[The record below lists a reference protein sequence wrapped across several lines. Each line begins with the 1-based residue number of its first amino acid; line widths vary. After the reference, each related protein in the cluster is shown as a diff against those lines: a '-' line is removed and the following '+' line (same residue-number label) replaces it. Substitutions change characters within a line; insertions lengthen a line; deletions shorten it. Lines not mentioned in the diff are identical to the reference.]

1 MSAAVAILD
10 ALRKKPV
17 AEKKKEYSVAFFVAN
32 AAKSKSKP
40 NSSEEKE
47 RDEERDEEKERE
59 DREKESKEEERD
71 EDREATGGPTVRIV
85 DQASLKLVNRE
96 DIFARIKAARGIITE
111 AAPNPLTLT
120 AAKLVSIVEEA
131 PVLKLKGRKLQK
143 IKLIPVSSA
152 PALDKVVLQE
162 APNEVVE
169 EKEVVNLEPLKQKR
183 GTRKKGDKETKELEK
198 TKELAQ
204 VPSKKPP
211 KPTKPI
217 EPLVASEYYL
227 NNREKFVEFINKLFQ
242 KNFRAEIMDESRV
255 VSCEDRRSA
264 EEFGLLTHQK
274 IVKDY
279 LNMYSPYRGLLLYHG
294 LGSGKTC
301 SSIAI
306 AEGLKSNK
314 RVFVMT
320 PAFLRTNYMQE
331 LKKCGD
337 DIYKRPRHWKFVDA
351 VEKPELAPSLAET
364 LDIPEEYV
372 KKHGGAWLVDPEKPS
387 NYGDLSPK
395 EQGEVDAQLNEMI
408 QAKYTFIS
416 YNGVRENRI
425 NELSLGYT
433 VNPFDNTVVIIDEAH
448 NFVSRIVNHIK
459 KAPDDSA
466 KKGAKGAKDK
476 ALKPEDAPIA
486 LNLYRFL
493 LDAVNVKVVLLSG
506 TPIINYP
513 NEIGVLFNILRGY
526 IKTWTLQLAS
536 SAQGISEAR
545 LQQLFQSVDLMDYMK
560 YNATERTLTVTRNPY
575 GFVNVH
581 KVLAKGAVKAQLD
594 KLYNGVTFAVDEH
607 GSVNDEDFIKL
618 ITATLAAEGI
628 KATKSAANPVAH
640 KALPDT
646 FDGFEKYF
654 IDADTA
660 ELKNM
665 DVFKRRILGLTSYY
679 RSAQEQLLPR
689 YDIANDFEVVRV
701 PMSNYQLSVY
711 QQERLVEINKDREAN
726 KRKMLAPGRK
736 PRAEGATGAA
746 VGKKPMT
753 MKELYSEPSS
763 SYRIFS
769 RAACN
774 FVFPRELG
782 RPKPFISASAA
793 EGAIS
798 AAEEDVDEDIID
810 ADNARAITK
819 NPEGALGVDE
829 AAELQKKTATEAY
842 KQYEDR
848 IEEVLGMLKR
858 NEEQYFNPRALA
870 IYSPKFLKLLQNLQ
884 DPKHEGL
891 NLVYSQFRT
900 LEGIGLLKMAM
911 EANDYAQFRIKHNK
925 ASNQWVLDNR
935 PEDAGKRRF
944 ALYTGKEDAEEK
956 EIIRC
961 IFNSE
966 WDQVPSNIR
975 DELLR
980 ISGNNFY
987 GEVINT
993 LMISASG
1000 AEGINLRNV
1009 RYVHIV
1015 EPYWH
1020 PVRIEQVVGRARRI
1034 CSHQDL
1040 PAELRTV
1047 NVFLY
1052 LMVYSQAQLKPLTK
1066 DEKAAA
1072 DQEEALLASSDP
1084 KTVVDV
1090 SNAAL
1095 KYIRVSRELR
1105 ESDTSTKTGQP
1116 ITTDESLYEI
1126 AKTKEAINSNILR
1139 CVKETAIDCAIH
1151 AKAGSKETLKC
1162 FTFDN
1167 PENKFAYTP
1176 NIQDEATATEEPTK
1190 KSAAAKPKAKPAAA
1204 AAAAAEA
1211 VPLNKEMRKMKIKE
1225 IIHDGVKYGIDIET
1239 NDVYDYENLKIGNR
1253 VLVGKFVEMKPGKY
1267 TIVTD

>member
-1 MSAAVAILD
+1 MAAAVAILD

-17 AEKKKEYSVAFFVAN
+17 AEKKKQFSVAFFVASL
-32 AAKSKSKP
+32 AKP
-40 NSSEEKE
+40 KE
-47 RDEERDEEKERE
+47 RQTEPKEQKERAEEPKERQEEQEERSNPK
-59 DREKESKEEERD
+59 
-71 EDREATGGPTVRIV
+71 PIV
-85 DQASLKLVNRE
+85 KITDKSGLKLANRD
-96 DIFARIKAARGIITE
+96 DILARIKAARGIVRE
-111 AAPNPLTLT
+111 SAPHPLNLT
-120 AAKLVSIVEEA
+120 AAKMVSIVEEA
-131 PVLKLKGRKLQK
+131 PVPKLKGRKLQK
-143 IKLIPVSSA
+143 IKLVPVSA
-152 PALDKVVLQE
+152 IQAIEKVVLDEPEEPKEPKESE
-162 APNEVVE
+162 APVIVE
-169 EKEVVNLEPLKQKR
+169 PAVAEAQDPETQKKKR
-183 GTRKKGDKETKELEK
+183 GTRKRATAATKEVAEK
-198 TKELAQ
+198 EVAEKEVTKVL
-204 VPSKKPP
+204 PKKP
-211 KPTKPI
+211 I
-217 EPLVASEYYL
+217 GPLVASEYYL
-227 NNREKFVEFINKLFQ
+227 NNREKFVEFINKLFY
-242 KNFRAEIMDESRV
+242 KNYRAEIMDESRV

-306 AEGLKSNK
+306 AEGLKSDK

-337 DIYKRPRHWKFVDA
+337 DVYKKPRHWRFVDT
-351 VEKPELAPSLAET
+351 VEKPELIPSLAAT
-364 LDIPEEYV
+364 LDIPDDYI
-372 KKHGGAWLVDPEKPS
+372 KKHDGAWLVDPEKPS

-395 EQGEVDAQLNEMI
+395 DQAEVDAQLNEMI

-448 NFVSRIVNHIK
+448 NFVSRIVNHLK
-459 KAPDDSA
+459 KAPDDGAAA
-466 KKGAKGAKDK
+466 KKGK
-476 ALKPEDAPIA
+476 ALIKPEDTPIA

-493 LDAVNVKVVLLSG
+493 LDAVNVKIVLLSG

-526 IKTWTLQLAS
+526 IKTWSFQLAS
-536 SAQGISEAR
+536 SVQGVTEAR
-545 LQQLFQSVDLMDYMK
+545 LLELFQSADITDYAK
-560 YNATERTLTVTRNPY
+560 YSAADRVLTVTRNPY

-581 KVLAKGAVKAQLD
+581 KRGKD
-594 KLYNGVTFAVDEH
+594 HLYQGVTVDEH
-607 GSVNDEDFIKL
+607 GAVSDDDFVKL
-618 ITATLAAEGI
+618 IISVLAGDGI
-628 KATKSAANPVAH
+628 KATKTAASPVAH

-660 ELKNM
+660 NLKNM
-665 DVFKRRILGLTSYY
+665 DVFQRRILGLTSYY

-689 YDIANDFEVVRV
+689 YDVARDFEVVRV

-711 QQERLVEINKDREAN
+711 QQERLAEINKDREAK
-726 KRKMLAPGRK
+726 KRKTLAPGRK
-736 PRAEGATGAA
+736 PNPNPGLGAPGA
-746 VGKKPMT
+746 KKPLN
-753 MKELYSEPSS
+753 MKDLYAEPSS

-774 FVFPRELG
+774 FVFPREIG
-782 RPKPFISASAA
+782 RPKPFTSAATEKEGISAA
-793 EGAIS
+793 EGIS
-798 AAEEDVDEDIID
+798 DVIEDLDEDLID
-810 ADNARAITK
+810 ADNARAISK
-819 NPEGALGVDE
+819 NPEGAMGADE

-842 KQYEDR
+842 KHYDAR
-848 IEEVLGMLKR
+848 TKEVLDLMKR
-858 NEEQYFNPRALA
+858 NEEEYFNPRSLA
-870 IYSPKFLKLLQNLQ
+870 IYSPKFLKLLQKLQ
-884 DPKHEGL
+884 DPKHVGL
-891 NLVYSQFRT
+891 HLVYSQFRT

-911 EANDYAQFRIKHNK
+911 EANDYAQFRIKHN
-925 ASNQWVLDNR
+925 ATTQQWVMDEQ
-935 PEDAGKRRF
+935 PGDAGKRRF
-944 ALYTGKEDAEEK
+944 ALYTGKESAEEK

-966 WDQVPSNIR
+966 WDQVPSSIR
-975 DELLR
+975 DDLLR

-1052 LMVYSQAQLKPLTK
+1052 LMVYSESQLKPLTK
-1066 DEKAAA
+1066 EEKAAA
-1072 DQEEALLASSDP
+1072 EKEEALLASTDT
-1084 KTVVDV
+1084 KAVVDV

-1095 KYIRVSRELR
+1095 KYVRVSRELR
-1105 ESDTSTKTGQP
+1105 ESDTSVINGEP
-1116 ITTDESLYEI
+1116 ITTDQSLYEI
-1126 AKTKEAINSNILR
+1126 AKTKEEINSNILR

-1151 AKAGSKETLKC
+1151 TKAGTKETLKC

-1167 PENKFAYTP
+1167 PDNKFAYAP
-1176 NIQDEATATEEPTK
+1176 SIQDEVIIDPDAK
-1190 KSAAAKPKAKPAAA
+1190 AAKTKTKAKASVQTTVTTD
-1204 AAAAAEA
+1204 A
-1211 VPLNKEMRKMKIKE
+1211 VPLNKEMRKLRIKE
-1225 IIHDGVKYGIDIET
+1225 IVHEGVKYGIDIDT

-1253 VLVGKFVEMKPGKY
+1253 VLVGKFVETEPGKFK
-1267 TIVTD
+1267 IVTD

>member
-1 MSAAVAILD
+1 MAAAAVAILD

-17 AEKKKEYSVAFFVAN
+17 ADTKKHFSVAFFVAPV
-32 AAKSKSKP
+32 KR
-40 NSSEEKE
+40 KE
-47 RDEERDEEKERE
+47 HQRQEQEQAREQERE
-59 DREKESKEEERD
+59 QAREQEPSIASKHMVQITD
-71 EDREATGGPTVRIV
+71 KS
-85 DQASLKLVNRE
+85 SLKLVNRE

-111 AAPNPLTLT
+111 AAPTPLNLV
-120 AAKLVSIVEEA
+120 AAKVVHIIEEA
-131 PVLKLKGRKLQK
+131 PVPRLKGRKLQK
-143 IKLIPVSSA
+143 IKLIPVSVIQ
-152 PALDKVVLQE
+152 PLEMVVLPE
-162 APNEVVE
+162 
-169 EKEVVNLEPLKQKR
+169 LEPKEAVEPIDVAEPVVIKNKR
-183 GTRKKGDKETKELEK
+183 GTRKRTDKDKDKDKDKEKEEEDAL
-198 TKELAQ
+198 KE
-204 VPSKKPP
+204 VPVKPAP
-211 KPTKPI
+211 VKPI

-227 NNREKFVEFINKLFQ
+227 NNREKFVEFINKLFH
-242 KNFRAEIMDESRV
+242 KEYRAEIMDESRV

-306 AEGLKSNK
+306 AEGLKSDK
-314 RVFVMT
+314 PVYVMT

-337 DIYKRPRHWKFVDA
+337 DVYKRPRHWRFVDA
-351 VEKPELAPSLAET
+351 VEKPALIPSLAET
-364 LDIPEEYV
+364 LSVPADYI

-387 NYGDLSPK
+387 NFGDLSPK
-395 EQGEVDAQLNEMI
+395 DQAEVDAQLNEMI

-425 NELSLGYT
+425 NELSHGYT
-433 VNPFDNTVVIIDEAH
+433 VNPFDNSVVIIDEAH
-448 NFVSRIVNHIK
+448 NFVSRIVNHLK
-459 KAPDDSA
+459 KAPEEGAD
-466 KKGAKGAKDK
+466 KKGTNARAQKAKPV
-476 ALKPEDAPIA
+476 LKPEDVPVA

-513 NEIGVLFNILRGY
+513 NEIGVLFNMLRGY
-526 IKTWTLQLAS
+526 IKTWSFQLA
-536 SAQGISEAR
+536 SAQGITEAR
-545 LQQLFQSVDLMDYMK
+545 LQQLFRSAEIMDYMK
-560 YNATERTLTVTRNPY
+560 YSAADRVLTVTRNPF
-575 GFVNVH
+575 GFVNAH
-581 KVLAKGAVKAQLD
+581 KTGKD
-594 KLYNGVTFAVDEH
+594 KRYEGITADEH
-607 GSVNDEDFIKL
+607 GAVSDDDFVKL
-618 ITATLAAEGI
+618 VVAVLASDGM
-628 KATKSAANPVAH
+628 KATKTATSPVAH

-646 FDGFEKYF
+646 FDGFERYF

-660 ELKNM
+660 NLKNM
-665 DVFKRRILGLTSYY
+665 DVFQRRILGLTSYY

-689 YDIANDFEVVRV
+689 YDAATDFEVVRV

-711 QQERLVEINKDREAN
+711 QQERLAEINKDREAK
-726 KRKMLAPGRK
+726 KRKTMAPVRK
-736 PRAEGATGAA
+736 GATGAA
-746 VGKKPMT
+746 AGAKKPMT
-753 MKELYSEPSS
+753 MKELYAEPSS

-774 FVFPRELG
+774 FVFPREIG
-782 RPKPFISASAA
+782 RPKPFGKGHN
-793 EGAIS
+793 EGA
-798 AAEEDVDEDIID
+798 EDLDEDIID
-810 ADNARAITK
+810 ADNARAIAK
-819 NPEGALGVDE
+819 NPEGALGADE
-829 AAELQKKTATEAY
+829 AADVHKKTATEAY
-842 KQYEDR
+842 KQYEVR
-848 IEEVLGMLKR
+848 IKEVMDLMKR
-858 NEEQYFNPRALA
+858 NEEEYLNPRSLA
-870 IYSPKFLKLLQNLQ
+870 VYSPKFLKVLQKLQ
-884 DPKHEGL
+884 DPAHVGL

-911 EANDYAQFRIKHNK
+911 EANDYAQFRIKHN
-925 ASNQWVLDNR
+925 AATQQWVLDDR

-944 ALYTGKEDAEEK
+944 ALYTGTESAEEK
-956 EIIRC
+956 EIVRC

-966 WDQVPSNIR
+966 WDQVPSSIR
-975 DELLR
+975 DGLLR

-1052 LMVYSQAQLKPLTK
+1052 LMVYSEAQLKPLSK

-1072 DQEEALLASSDP
+1072 DREEALLASTDP
-1084 KTVVDV
+1084 KAVVDV

-1095 KYIRVSRELR
+1095 KHVRVSRELR
-1105 ESDTSTKTGQP
+1105 EGDTSAINDQP
-1116 ITTDESLYEI
+1116 ITTDQSLYEI
-1126 AKTKEAINSNILR
+1126 AKRKEDINRNILR

-1167 PENKFAYTP
+1167 PDNKFAYEP
-1176 NIQDEATATEEPTK
+1176 NIQDEVIVPEEQSK
-1190 KSAAAKPKAKPAAA
+1190 AAKATKAIAEKSKPNAHAT
-1204 AAAAAEA
+1204 EA
-1211 VPLNKEMRKMKIKE
+1211 VPLNKELRKIRIKE
-1225 IIHDGVKYGIDIET
+1225 ITHEGVTYGIDIDT

-1253 VLVGKFVEMKPGKY
+1253 VPVGKFVELAHGKFR
-1267 TIVTD
+1267 IVTD

>member
-32 AAKSKSKP
+32 ASKSKSTKSKSKP
-40 NSSEEKE
+40 IE
-47 RDEERDEEKERE
+47 DRE
-59 DREKESKEEERD
+59 DREERN

-131 PVLKLKGRKLQK
+131 PVPKLKGRKLQK

-162 APNEVVE
+162 VAEEVPNEVVE
-169 EKEVVNLEPLKQKR
+169 LVNLEPETGAKEKKKR
-183 GTRKKGDKETKELEK
+183 GTRKKGDKEAKELEK

-204 VPSKKPP
+204 VQSKKAPQS
-211 KPTKPI
+211 TKPI

-433 VNPFDNTVVIIDEAH
+433 VNPFDNSVVIIDEAH

-459 KAPDDSA
+459 KAPSDTD
-466 KKGAKGAKDK
+466 KGAKGAKAKADK

-545 LQQLFQSVDLMDYMK
+545 LQQLFQSVDVMDYMK

-607 GSVNDEDFIKL
+607 GSINDEDFIKL

-689 YDIANDFEVVRV
+689 YDVANDFEVVRV

-736 PRAEGATGAA
+736 PRAEGATGA
-746 VGKKPMT
+746 KKPMT

-782 RPKPFISASAA
+782 RPKPFISASAAPSAA

-1052 LMVYSQAQLKPLTK
+1052 LTVYSQAQLKPLTK

-1176 NIQDEATATEEPTK
+1176 NIQDEATATEEQGK
-1190 KSAAAKPKAKPAAA
+1190 KRATNKPKPAAA
-1204 AAAAAEA
+1204 AAATAAKSTAEA

-1225 IIHDGVKYGIDIET
+1225 IIHDGVKYGIDIEN

-1253 VLVGKFVEMKPGKY
+1253 VLVGKFVEMKPGKF

>member
-17 AEKKKEYSVAFFVAN
+17 AEKKKQFSVAFFVAN
-32 AAKSKSKP
+32 ASKSKP
-40 NSSEEKE
+40 NLNRDREEKDREEKDREEKDREERDREEKE
-47 RDEERDEEKERE
+47 DLNVKPN
-59 DREKESKEEERD
+59 
-71 EDREATGGPTVRIV
+71 PTVKIV
-85 DQASLKLVNRE
+85 DKSSLKLVNRE
-96 DIFARIKAARGIITE
+96 DILARIKAARGIVTE
-111 AAPNPLTLT
+111 AAPNPLNLT
-120 AAKLVSIVEEA
+120 VAKVVSIVEEA
-131 PVLKLKGRKLQK
+131 PVPRLKGKKLQK
-143 IKLIPVSSA
+143 IKLIPVSVMQSIE
-152 PALDKVVLQE
+152 KVVL
-162 APNEVVE
+162 PEVDLE
-169 EKEVVNLEPLKQKR
+169 DIAAEPKEPEPKEHEPVEPLKKKR
-183 GTRKKGDKETKELEK
+183 GTRKRTDKEKEKVPEK
-198 TKELAQ
+198 EKEKAVVL
-204 VPSKKPP
+204 PP
-211 KPTKPI
+211 KKPI

-227 NNREKFVEFINKLFQ
+227 NNREKFVEFINKLFY
-242 KNFRAEIMDESRV
+242 KNYRAEIMDESRV

-279 LNMYSPYRGLLLYHG
+279 LNLYSPYRGLLLYHG

-306 AEGLKSNK
+306 AEGLKSDK
-314 RVFVMT
+314 PVYVMT

-337 DIYKRPRHWKFVDA
+337 DVYKRPRHWKFVDA
-351 VEKPELAPSLAET
+351 VEKPALIPSLAET
-364 LDIPEEYV
+364 LAIPADYI

-395 EQGEVDAQLNEMI
+395 DQAEVDAQLNEMI

-433 VNPFDNTVVIIDEAH
+433 VNPFDNSTVVIDEAH
-448 NFVSRIVNHIK
+448 NFVSRIVNHLK
-459 KAPDDSA
+459 KSPDDTA
-466 KKGAKGAKDK
+466 KKGTAAKKTAP
-476 ALKPEDAPIA
+476 LKPEDVPIA

-493 LDAVNVKVVLLSG
+493 LDAVNVKIVLLTG

-526 IKTWTLQLAS
+526 IKTWSFQLAS
-536 SAQGISEAR
+536 SAQGVTEAR
-545 LQQLFQSVDLMDYMK
+545 LQQLFQSADIMDYMK
-560 YNATERTLTVTRNPY
+560 YSAADRTLTVTRNPY

-581 KVLAKGAVKAQLD
+581 HKKGKD
-594 KLYNGVTFAVDEH
+594 KLLYEGVTVDEH
-607 GSVNDEDFIKL
+607 GAVSDDDFVKVVISV
-618 ITATLAAEGI
+618 LAGDGI
-628 KATKSAANPVAH
+628 KATKSAASPVAH

-665 DVFKRRILGLTSYY
+665 DVFQRRILGLTSYY

-689 YDIANDFEVVRV
+689 YDVANDFEVVRV

-711 QQERLVEINKDREAN
+711 QQERLAEINKDREAN
-726 KRKMLAPGRK
+726 KRKTLAPARK
-736 PRAEGATGAA
+736 PKAQGATGATGA
-746 VGKKPMT
+746 PGAKKPLT
-753 MKELYSEPSS
+753 MKDLYAEPSS

-774 FVFPRELG
+774 FVFPREIG
-782 RPKPFISASAA
+782 RPKPFTSEAA
-793 EGAIS
+793 VVETL
-798 AAEEDVDEDIID
+798 DEDLMD
-810 ADNARAITK
+810 TDNARAITK

-829 AAELQKKTATEAY
+829 AAEVQKKTTTEAY
-842 KQYEDR
+842 KQYEAR
-848 IEEVLGMLKR
+848 IKEVLEQMKR
-858 NEEQYFNPRALA
+858 NEEEYFNPRSLA
-870 IYSPKFLKLLQNLQ
+870 IYSPKFLKLLQKLQ
-884 DPKHEGL
+884 DPAHVGL
-891 NLVYSQFRT
+891 HLVYSQFRT

-911 EANDYAQFRIKHNK
+911 EANDYAQFRIKHNP
-925 ASNQWVLDNR
+925 ATQQWVLDEK

-944 ALYTGKEDAEEK
+944 ALYTGTESAEEK
-956 EIIRC
+956 EIVRC

-966 WDQVPSNIR
+966 WDQVPSSIR
-975 DELLR
+975 DGLLR

-1009 RYVHIV
+1009 RYVHIL

-1052 LMVYSQAQLKPLTK
+1052 LMVYSPTQLKPLSK
-1066 DEKAAA
+1066 DEKAEA
-1072 DQEEALLASSDP
+1072 DREEALLASSDP

-1105 ESDTSTKTGQP
+1105 ESDTSSKTDEP
-1116 ITTDESLYEI
+1116 ITTDQSLYEI
-1126 AKTKEAINSNILR
+1126 AKTKEEINSNILR

-1151 AKAGSKETLKC
+1151 TKAGTKETLKC

-1167 PENKFAYTP
+1167 PDNKFAYAP
-1176 NIQDEATATEEPTK
+1176 NIQDEVIATDDAK
-1190 KSAAAKPKAKPAAA
+1190 AAKTTKAKTTKAQATDKEATDATIEAAD
-1204 AAAAAEA
+1204 A
-1211 VPLNKEMRKMKIKE
+1211 VPLNKEMRKIRIKE
-1225 IIHDGVKYGIDIET
+1225 LTHEGVKYGVDVDT
-1239 NDVYDYENLKIGNR
+1239 NDVYDYENLRIGNR
-1253 VLVGKFVEMKPGKY
+1253 VLVGKFVELAPGKFK
-1267 TIVTD
+1267 IV

>member
-1 MSAAVAILD
+1 MAAAVAILD

-17 AEKKKEYSVAFFVAN
+17 ADKKKHFSVAFFVAPDKQKKQKQKQKQEQEQEQEQKQEQEQEQEQRLELDQPSSTT
-32 AAKSKSKP
+32 KSKTTP
-40 NSSEEKE
+40 NHMVQITDK
-47 RDEERDEEKERE
+47 
-59 DREKESKEEERD
+59 
-71 EDREATGGPTVRIV
+71 TT
-85 DQASLKLVNRE
+85 LKLVNRE
-96 DIFARIKAARGIITE
+96 DIMARIKAARGIITE
-111 AAPNPLTLT
+111 AAPNPLNLT
-120 AAKLVSIVEEA
+120 AAKVVSIVEEA
-131 PVLKLKGRKLQK
+131 PVPKLKGRKLQK
-143 IKLIPVSSA
+143 IKLIPVSA
-152 PALDKVVLQE
+152 IEKVVLPELEVAEEPKEAIEEPIQE
-162 APNEVVE
+162 VE
-169 EKEVVNLEPLKQKR
+169 ILKKKR
-183 GTRKKGDKETKELEK
+183 GTRKRTVETEKEKEKEK
-198 TKELAQ
+198 EA
-204 VPSKKPP
+204 VPEPQLVKKAPPP
-211 KPTKPI
+211 KKSI
-217 EPLVASEYYL
+217 EPMVASEYYL
-227 NNREKFVEFINKLFQ
+227 NNREKFVEFINKLFH
-242 KNFRAEIMDESRV
+242 KAYRAEIMDESRV

-306 AEGLKSNK
+306 AEGLKSDK
-314 RVFVMT
+314 PVYVMT

-337 DIYKRPRHWKFVDA
+337 DVYKRPRHWKFVDA
-351 VEKPELAPSLAET
+351 VEKPALIPSLAET
-364 LDIPEEYV
+364 LAIPADYI

-387 NYGDLSPK
+387 NYGELSPK
-395 EQGEVDAQLNEMI
+395 EQAEVDAQLNEMI

-433 VNPFDNTVVIIDEAH
+433 VNPFDNAVVIIDEAH
-448 NFVSRIVNHIK
+448 NFVSRIVNHLK
-459 KAPDDSA
+459 KAPEEGA
-466 KKGAKGAKDK
+466 PKKGAKSK
-476 ALKPEDAPIA
+476 AASLLKPEDVPIA

-526 IKTWTLQLAS
+526 IKTWSFQLS
-536 SAQGISEAR
+536 SAQGVSEAR
-545 LQQLFQSVDLMDYMK
+545 LQQLFQSADIMDYTK
-560 YNATERTLTVTRNPY
+560 YSAADRMLTVTRNPF
-575 GFVNVH
+575 GFVNVLSKKN
-581 KVLAKGAVKAQLD
+581 KV
-594 KLYNGVTFAVDEH
+594 YEGVTIDEH
-607 GSVNDEDFIKL
+607 GTVSDDDFVKL
-618 ITATLAAEGI
+618 VVAVLASDGI
-628 KATKSAANPVAH
+628 KATKTATSPVAH

-665 DVFKRRILGLTSYY
+665 DVFQRRILGLTSYY

-689 YDIANDFEVVRV
+689 YDAATDFAVVRV

-711 QQERLVEINKDREAN
+711 QQERLAEINKDREAK
-726 KRKMLAPGRK
+726 KRKTMAPARK
-736 PRAEGATGAA
+736 A
-746 VGKKPMT
+746 KKPIT
-753 MKELYSEPSS
+753 MKELYAEPSS

-774 FVFPRELG
+774 FVFPREIG
-782 RPKPFISASAA
+782 RPKPFTSAADTRNENEGASNASA
-793 EGAIS
+793 
-798 AAEEDVDEDIID
+798 DLDLDEDIID
-810 ADNARAITK
+810 ADHARAIAK

-829 AAELQKKTATEAY
+829 AADVQKKTTTEAY
-842 KQYEDR
+842 KQYEVR
-848 IEEVLGMLKR
+848 IKEVLDLMKR
-858 NEEQYFNPRALA
+858 NEEQYFNPRALS
-870 IYSPKFLKLLQNLQ
+870 IYSPKFLTLLQKLQ
-884 DPKHEGL
+884 DPKHVGL

-911 EANDYAQFRIKHNK
+911 EANDYAQFRIKHN
-925 ASNQWVLDNR
+925 AATQQWVLDDR

-944 ALYTGKEDAEEK
+944 ALYTGTESAEEK

-966 WDQVPSNIR
+966 WDQVPSSIR
-975 DELLR
+975 DGLLR

-1052 LMVYSQAQLKPLTK
+1052 LMVYSEAQLKPLTK

-1072 DQEEALLASSDP
+1072 DREEALLASSDP

-1095 KYIRVSRELR
+1095 KHVRVSRELR
-1105 ESDTSTKTGQP
+1105 EGDTSAVNDEP
-1116 ITTDESLYEI
+1116 ITTDQSLYEI
-1126 AKTKEAINSNILR
+1126 AKRKEDINSNILR

-1167 PENKFAYTP
+1167 PDNKFAYEP
-1176 NIQDEATATEEPTK
+1176 SIQDEVITTEDQGKATKRATTAK
-1190 KSAAAKPKAKPAAA
+1190 AKPKEGAET
-1204 AAAAAEA
+1204 AAEA

-1225 IIHDGVKYGIDIET
+1225 ITHDGVKYAIDIET

-1253 VLVGKFVEMKPGKY
+1253 VIVGKFVEISPGKFK
-1267 TIVTD
+1267 IV

>member
-1 MSAAVAILD
+1 MAAAVAILD

-17 AEKKKEYSVAFFVAN
+17 AEKKKEFSVAFFVAN
-32 AAKSKSKP
+32 ADKEKATRRVEERSNQEDEEEEEDTMVKRPLEKSK
-40 NSSEEKE
+40 
-47 RDEERDEEKERE
+47 
-59 DREKESKEEERD
+59 
-71 EDREATGGPTVRIV
+71 PTVRIV
-85 DQASLKLVNRE
+85 DKASLKLVNRDE
-96 DIFARIKAARGIITE
+96 IFAKIKLARGIITE
-111 AAPNPLTLT
+111 ATPNPKTDVAL
-120 AAKLVSIVEEA
+120 AAKVVSIVEEA
-131 PVLKLKGRKLQK
+131 PIPKLKGRKLQK
-143 IKLIPVSSA
+143 IKLIPVSVIQS
-152 PALDKVVLQE
+152 LDKVVIEEPIDAGIEVAAE
-162 APNEVVE
+162 AEAGPIA
-169 EKEVVNLEPLKQKR
+169 EPVKKR
-183 GTRKKGDKETKELEK
+183 GTRKRTATKETEKEKEK
-198 TKELAQ
+198 EKESEREP
-204 VPSKKPP
+204 VKK
-211 KPTKPI
+211 TSKPI

-227 NNREKFVEFINKLFQ
+227 NNREKFVDFVNKLFQ
-242 KNFRAEIMDESRV
+242 KNYRAEIMDESRV

-306 AEGLKSNK
+306 AEGLKSDK
-314 RVFVMT
+314 PVFVMT

-351 VEKPELAPSLAET
+351 VEKPALIPSLAET
-364 LDIPEEYV
+364 LAISDDYI

-387 NYGDLSPK
+387 NYGELSPK
-395 EQGEVDAQLNEMI
+395 EQAEVDAQLNEMI
-408 QAKYTFIS
+408 QQKYTFLS

-425 NELSLGYT
+425 NELSRGYT
-433 VNPFDNTVVIIDEAH
+433 VNPFDNAVVIIDEAH

-459 KAPDDSA
+459 KMPDDSA
-466 KKGAKGAKDK
+466 KKTKAKAVI
-476 ALKPEDAPIA
+476 KPEDVPIA

-493 LDAVNVKVVLLSG
+493 LDAVNAKVVLLSG

-526 IKTWTLQLAS
+526 IKTWTFQLTS
-536 SAQGISEAR
+536 SAQGVSEAR
-545 LQQLFQSVDLMDYMK
+545 LQQLFQSADIMDYMK
-560 YNATERTLTVTRNPY
+560 YSASDRTLTVTRNPF
-575 GFVNVH
+575 GFVNVY
-581 KVLAKGAVKAQLD
+581 KGMTKGAMTAVKAQLE
-594 KLYNGVTFAVDEH
+594 KLYAGVTLAVDEN
-607 GSVNDEDFIKL
+607 GNMNDDDFVKF
-618 ITATLAAEGI
+618 ITATLATEGI
-628 KATKSAANPVAH
+628 KASKTAASPVAH

-654 IDADTA
+654 IDADTS
-660 ELKNM
+660 LKNM
-665 DVFKRRILGLTSYY
+665 DVFQRRILGLTSYY

-689 YDIANDFEVVRV
+689 YDVANDFEVVRV

-711 QQERLVEINKDREAN
+711 QQERLLEINKDREAK
-726 KRKMLAPGRK
+726 KRKTLGPMRK
-736 PRAEGATGAA
+736 AA
-746 VGKKPMT
+746 NKPMN
-753 MKELYSEPSS
+753 MKELYAEPSS

-774 FVFPRELG
+774 FVFPREIG
-782 RPKPFISASAA
+782 RPKPFGKADGVDGTSNADL
-793 EGAIS
+793 
-798 AAEEDVDEDIID
+798 EDLDEDIID
-810 ADNARAITK
+810 ADNARSIVQ

-829 AAELQKKTATEAY
+829 AAEVHKKTATEAY
-842 KQYEDR
+842 KHYEDR
-848 IEEVLGMLKR
+848 IKEVLEHLKR
-858 NEEQYFNPRALA
+858 NEEEYFSPRSLA
-870 IYSPKFLKLLQNLQ
+870 VYSPKFLKLLQNLQ
-884 DPKHEGL
+884 DPKHVGL

-900 LEGIGLLKMAM
+900 LEGIGILKMAM
-911 EANDYAQFRIKHNK
+911 EANDYAQFRIKHN
-925 ASNQWVLDNR
+925 AATQQWVLDNR

-944 ALYTGKEDAEEK
+944 ALYTGTESAEEK

-966 WDQVPSNIR
+966 WDQVPSSIR
-975 DELLR
+975 DDLLR

-1052 LMVYSQAQLKPLTK
+1052 LMVYSKAQLTPLTK
-1066 DEKAAA
+1066 DEKAVA
-1072 DQEEALLASSDP
+1072 DREEALLASSDP

-1105 ESDTSTKTGQP
+1105 ESDTSVKTDQP

-1176 NIQDEATATEEPTK
+1176 SIQDEVITTEEQSKTAKTTKATAKATAKATET
-1190 KSAAAKPKAKPAAA
+1190 
-1204 AAAAAEA
+1204 EA
-1211 VPLNKEMRKMKIKE
+1211 VPLNKEMRKIKIKE
-1225 IIHDGVKYGIDIET
+1225 ITHDGVKYGIDIET

-1253 VLVGKFVEMKPGKY
+1253 VLVGKFVELKPGKF
-1267 TIVTD
+1267 TVVMD

>member
-1 MSAAVAILD
+1 
-10 ALRKKPV
+10 
-17 AEKKKEYSVAFFVAN
+17 
-32 AAKSKSKP
+32 
-40 NSSEEKE
+40 
-47 RDEERDEEKERE
+47 
-59 DREKESKEEERD
+59 
-71 EDREATGGPTVRIV
+71 
-85 DQASLKLVNRE
+85 
-96 DIFARIKAARGIITE
+96 
-111 AAPNPLTLT
+111 
-120 AAKLVSIVEEA
+120 
-131 PVLKLKGRKLQK
+131 
-143 IKLIPVSSA
+143 
-152 PALDKVVLQE
+152 
-162 APNEVVE
+162 
-169 EKEVVNLEPLKQKR
+169 
-183 GTRKKGDKETKELEK
+183 
-198 TKELAQ
+198 
-204 VPSKKPP
+204 
-211 KPTKPI
+211 
-217 EPLVASEYYL
+217 L
-227 NNREKFVEFINKLFQ
+227 NNREKFVEFINKLFY
-242 KNFRAEIMDESRV
+242 KNYRAEIMDESRV

-279 LNMYSPYRGLLLYHG
+279 LNLYSPYRGLLLYHG

-306 AEGLKSNK
+306 AEGLKSDK
-314 RVFVMT
+314 PVYVMT

-337 DIYKRPRHWKFVDA
+337 DVYKRPRHWKFVDA
-351 VEKPELAPSLAET
+351 VEKPALIPSLAAT
-364 LDIPEEYV
+364 LDIPADYI

-395 EQGEVDAQLNEMI
+395 DQAEVDAQLNEMI

-433 VNPFDNTVVIIDEAH
+433 VNPFDNSVVVIDEAH
-448 NFVSRIVNHIK
+448 NFVSRIVNHLK
-459 KAPDDSA
+459 KSPDDTA
-466 KKGAKGAKDK
+466 KKGTAAKKTAP
-476 ALKPEDAPIA
+476 LKPEDVPIA

-493 LDAVNVKVVLLSG
+493 LDAVNVKIVLLSG

-526 IKTWTLQLAS
+526 IKTWSFQLAS
-536 SAQGISEAR
+536 SAQGVTEAR
-545 LQQLFQSVDLMDYMK
+545 LQQLFQSADIMDYMK
-560 YNATERTLTVTRNPY
+560 YSAADRTLTVTRNPY

-581 KVLAKGAVKAQLD
+581 HKKGKD
-594 KLYNGVTFAVDEH
+594 KLLYEGVTVDEH
-607 GSVNDEDFIKL
+607 GAVSDDDFVKVVISV
-618 ITATLAAEGI
+618 LAGDGI
-628 KATKSAANPVAH
+628 KATKSSASPVAH

-660 ELKNM
+660 NLKNM
-665 DVFKRRILGLTSYY
+665 DVFQRRILGLTSYY

-689 YDIANDFEVVRV
+689 YDVANDFEVVRV

-711 QQERLVEINKDREAN
+711 QQERLAEINKDREAK
-726 KRKMLAPGRK
+726 KRKTLAPARK
-736 PRAEGATGAA
+736 PKAQGTTGAA
-746 VGKKPMT
+746 KKPLT
-753 MKELYSEPSS
+753 MKDLYAEPSS

-774 FVFPRELG
+774 FVFPREIG
-782 RPKPFISASAA
+782 RPKPFGKGISEAEGASASAA
-793 EGAIS
+793 VV
-798 AAEEDVDEDIID
+798 EDLDEDLID
-810 ADNARAITK
+810 AENARAIVK

-829 AAELQKKTATEAY
+829 AAEVQKKTTTEAY
-842 KQYEDR
+842 KQYEVR
-848 IEEVLGMLKR
+848 IKEVLEQMKR
-858 NEEQYFNPRALA
+858 NEEEYFNPRSLA

-884 DPKHEGL
+884 DPAHVGL

-911 EANDYAQFRIKHNK
+911 EANDYAQFRIKHNP
-925 ASNQWVLDNR
+925 ATQQWVLDDR

-944 ALYTGKEDAEEK
+944 ALYTGTESAEEK
-956 EIIRC
+956 EIVRC

-966 WDQVPSNIR
+966 WDQVPSSIR
-975 DELLR
+975 DDLLR

-1009 RYVHIV
+1009 RYVHIL

-1052 LMVYSQAQLKPLTK
+1052 LMVYSPTQLKPLSK
-1066 DEKAAA
+1066 DEKAEA
-1072 DQEEALLASSDP
+1072 DRAEALLASSDP
-1084 KTVVDV
+1084 MDV

-1105 ESDTSTKTGQP
+1105 ESDTSSKTDEP
-1116 ITTDESLYEI
+1116 ITTDQSLYEI
-1126 AKTKEAINSNILR
+1126 AKTKEEINSNILR

-1151 AKAGSKETLKC
+1151 TKAGTKETLKC

-1167 PENKFAYTP
+1167 PDNKFAYAP
-1176 NIQDEATATEEPTK
+1176 NIQDEVIATDDAKAAKTTKAKTIKAQATEAREATE
-1190 KSAAAKPKAKPAAA
+1190 ATTD
-1204 AAAAAEA
+1204 A
-1211 VPLNKEMRKMKIKE
+1211 VPLNKEMRKIRIKE
-1225 IIHDGVKYGIDIET
+1225 LTHEGVKYGVDVDT
-1239 NDVYDYENLKIGNR
+1239 NDVYDYENLRIGNR
-1253 VLVGKFVEMKPGKY
+1253 VLVGKFVELAPGKFK
-1267 TIVTD
+1267 IVTD